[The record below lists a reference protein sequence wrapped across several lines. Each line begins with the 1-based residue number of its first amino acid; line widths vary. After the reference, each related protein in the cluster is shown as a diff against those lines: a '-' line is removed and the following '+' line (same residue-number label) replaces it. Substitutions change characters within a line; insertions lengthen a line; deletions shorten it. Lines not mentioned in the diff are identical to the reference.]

1 MVNDSAS
8 LHRLIID
15 KRIDTI
21 FVPYYKPYLVFFQ
34 LVFKITGIDITKKHP
49 LPLKPEGDPSFRNQ
63 LFEFRDP
70 GACDGTLSFV
80 QLSRRLVCTSDFESV
95 SWGSLEQYIYGSSAS
110 SMSSWDIGY
119 TGPEVSGTIGI
130 PGFSVTVSPPPN
142 SASYGEEDSESS
154 SSLEEFFSKEGGSI
168 SRSEARCSVFDVTID
183 IDDSNLRLH
192 PGFIDAVKIIDL
204 ALTNAEKEAAMQAF
218 VYKFGTHYTI
228 KSVMGIGTEF
238 ETR

>member
-1 MVNDSAS
+1 M
-8 LHRLIID
+8 
-15 KRIDTI
+15 
-21 FVPYYKPYLVFFQ
+21 
-34 LVFKITGIDITKKHP
+34 
-49 LPLKPEGDPSFRNQ
+49 KPEGDPSFRNQ

-70 GACDGTLSFV
+70 ADCDDMLSFV
-80 QLSRRLVCTSDFESV
+80 QTSRRIVCTADFEAEAFN
-95 SWGSLEQYIYGSSAS
+95 SLESYIYGSSKSA
-110 SMSSWDIGY
+110 MSSWSLSY
-119 TGPEVSGTIGI
+119 TGPEVSGTVGVPIGPAEASI
-130 PGFSVTVSPPPN
+130 TVSPPPN

-204 ALTNAEKEAAMQAF
+204 ATTNSEKEAAMQAF
-218 VYKFGTHYTI
+218 VYKFGTHYAI